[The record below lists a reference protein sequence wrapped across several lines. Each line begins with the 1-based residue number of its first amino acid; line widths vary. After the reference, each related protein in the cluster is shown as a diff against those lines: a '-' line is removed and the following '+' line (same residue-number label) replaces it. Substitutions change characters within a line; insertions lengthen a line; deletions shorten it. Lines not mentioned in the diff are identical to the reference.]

1 MKPPERLGAR
11 RAEILDRVADH
22 ILVHGLGA
30 SSLRPLAKAAQT
42 SDRMLLYYFSDKA
55 ELVAAAL
62 EIIAMRLTQI
72 LESRSSNAP
81 RPLDE
86 LRSALLTTI
95 FAPDL
100 WPYMRIWLE
109 VASLAAKG
117 DRFYRDLGNQIGR
130 GFLAWGAAQLDSK
143 TPENDAAKLLV
154 TIEGALLLKSVGLDD
169 IITRAS

>member
-86 LRSALLTTI
+86 LR
-95 FAPDL
+95 
-100 WPYMRIWLE
+100 
-109 VASLAAKG
+109 
-117 DRFYRDLGNQIGR
+117 QIGR
-130 GFLAWGAAQLDSK
+130 AH
-143 TPENDAAKLLV
+143 V
-154 TIEGALLLKSVGLDD
+154 
-169 IITRAS
+169 